1 MSEDVS
7 PSQLTVLDLPQIY
20 TKPPFSAIHSTL
32 ASLTLHPESW
42 STPSSFHALPPI
54 NEEGIPAYLT
64 RLISSPLAWLSSD
77 AEREEIWEAASKRLS
92 ERSGRSGMSSL
103 RRTFKI
109 PRSSEPSEAEE
120 MDIRIHEPGLVND
133 QLGHKTW
140 LGAFVLAKLLPR
152 LLPRYFALGR
162 EDCNGASEGAGGS
175 QQRRLR
181 ILELGAGTGLAGIAA
196 AALYRKRVEVHMTD
210 LPEIVP
216 NLRANIFQNSLLLS
230 DGAHVS
236 ADVLDWSDLP
246 SSEDLKGEEEM
257 YDCILAADSLYGPE
271 HPPILTDT
279 IAVYLEKRKEAKV
292 FTVLPFREMELDY
305 HGELREQ
312 MATKGF
318 RVLEE
323 GEEVGVEDWYNSGA
337 NGAERAEVRC
347 WWCVWGW
354 QCFH

>member
-7 PSQLTVLDLPQIY
+7 PQLTVLDLPQVY
-20 TKPPFSAIHSTL
+20 SKPSFSALHTTL
-32 ASLTLHPESW
+32 SSLTLHPESW
-42 STPSSFHALPPI
+42 DGQLSSHASPRI
-54 NEEGIPAYLT
+54 DEEGIPAYLT

-77 AEREEIWEAASKRLS
+77 AEREGIWEAASKRLS

-103 RRTFKI
+103 QRNFKI
-109 PRSSEPSEAEE
+109 PRSSEGSGAEE
-120 MDIRIHEPGLVND
+120 MEIQIHEPGLVND

-140 LGAFVLAKLLPR
+140 LGAFVLAKLLPQ
-152 LLPRYFALGR
+152 LLPRYFPLPQG
-162 EDCNGASEGAGGS
+162 DCDGACEGAGS
-175 QQRRLR
+175 SQRRLR

-196 AALYRKRVEVHMTD
+196 AALYRNSVEVHMTD

-216 NLRANIFQNSLLLS
+216 NLRANVAQNSSLLG

-246 SSEDLKGEEEM
+246 PSQDLKGEEKM

-271 HPPILTDT
+271 HPPILTDA
-279 IAVYLEKRKEAKV
+279 IAVYLKREKDAKV

-312 MATKGF
+312 MAAKGF
-318 RVLEE
+318 HVLEE
-323 GEEVGVEDWYNSGA
+323 GEEEGVEDWYNSSGSR
-337 NGAERAEVRC
+337 AERARVRC

-354 QCFH
+354 RSFG